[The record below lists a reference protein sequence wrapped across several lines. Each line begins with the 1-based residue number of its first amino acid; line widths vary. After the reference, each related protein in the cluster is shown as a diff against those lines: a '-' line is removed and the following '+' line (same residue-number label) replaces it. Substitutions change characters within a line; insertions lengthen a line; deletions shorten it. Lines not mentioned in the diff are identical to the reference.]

1 MEYFLRIFWPI
12 CYFNLIGRSE
22 SFRDKSSPHLLLYI
36 LDIICKISRCSG
48 NPPPPLVYLSIS
60 PTRVTDLST
69 VCKKSQWSRAAVM
82 NGPHT

>member
-48 NPPPPLVYLSIS
+48 NPPPPPFGLPL
-60 PTRVTDLST
+60 
-69 VCKKSQWSRAAVM
+69 
-82 NGPHT
+82 H